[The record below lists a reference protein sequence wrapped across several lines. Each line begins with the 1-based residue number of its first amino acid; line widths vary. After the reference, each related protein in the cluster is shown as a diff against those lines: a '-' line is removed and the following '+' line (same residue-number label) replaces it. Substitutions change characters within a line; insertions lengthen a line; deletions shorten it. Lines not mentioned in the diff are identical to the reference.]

1 MSAKSKSTKGKQ
13 SRVPKGAPVL
23 SPTERSKVSSC
34 SNKEIASSSA
44 QVSSFGAGTTNKEG
58 ALIAYVQRLSPLKRN
73 RRNTLDYSTL
83 VLQTEESNVEALLYS
98 KTKRQL
104 LMSSENSH
112 TPLKIQK
119 YTRSA
124 DGQKVIINDMTRIS
138 TPDQTEYDFQ
148 FKEIEDSRTKVV
160 SLKEILG
167 PNFKEWDILAVRA
180 KILHVSETRLVGTKE
195 LKLVSAP
202 IADTTGKIW
211 LEIWEKLIPHV
222 EPGGV
227 YLFTAVH
234 VRIWSDEKKLAT
246 TIDTTIT
253 RVDDEDL
260 FKITLGEE
268 ETCAFSKVI
277 NVGCIDMINFVNV
290 SLICSSC
297 SRKILQ
303 ASASAIVRCD
313 KCSCRM
319 RVGSCTKQLSVHV
332 TVTPSEGGDPIE
344 LAIFEKVLSQVI
356 SNVSNLQDDEL
367 AESLLALENIKIT
380 YDPSK
385 RVITK
390 MLVL

>member
-1 MSAKSKSTKGKQ
+1 
-13 SRVPKGAPVL
+13 
-23 SPTERSKVSSC
+23 
-34 SNKEIASSSA
+34 
-44 QVSSFGAGTTNKEG
+44 
-58 ALIAYVQRLSPLKRN
+58 
-73 RRNTLDYSTL
+73 
-83 VLQTEESNVEALLYS
+83 
-98 KTKRQL
+98 
-104 LMSSENSH
+104 MSSENSH

-180 KILHVSETRLVGTKE
+180 KILHVSKTRLVGTKE
-195 LKLVSAP
+195 LKLVSAR

-253 RVDDEDL
+253 RVDDENL

-332 TVTPSEGGDPIE
+332 TVTPS
-344 LAIFEKVLSQVI
+344 VI

-380 YDPSK
+380 SKRNPSK